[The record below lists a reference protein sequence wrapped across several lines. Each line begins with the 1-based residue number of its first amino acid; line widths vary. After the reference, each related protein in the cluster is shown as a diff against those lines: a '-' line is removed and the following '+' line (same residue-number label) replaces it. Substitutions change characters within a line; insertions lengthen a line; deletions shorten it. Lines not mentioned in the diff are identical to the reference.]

1 MNYKLISLFL
11 LSLCFACQ
19 EDSLETGNAEINPE
33 VILANEANYCKG
45 FIRVK
50 LKEEVQGE
58 IQLNALRGKVQTG
71 IAEIDR
77 IAEQLGASKIERV
90 FPYGGKFEPRMQKA
104 GLHLW
109 YDIEFDE
116 NIPVSRA
123 VSDFSNIPGI
133 ETVEPVLQAR
143 RLGDE
148 EEVIPVKNLEQIKAL
163 ATETPFND
171 PGLSLQWRKFA

>member
-1 MNYKLISLFL
+1 MGSEMCIR
-11 LSLCFACQ
+11 
-19 EDSLETGNAEINPE
+19 DS
-33 VILANEANYCKG
+33 
-45 FIRVK
+45 
-50 LKEEVQGE
+50 
-58 IQLNALRGKVQTG
+58 
-71 IAEIDR
+71 
-77 IAEQLGASKIERV
+77 
-90 FPYGGKFEPRMQKA
+90 
-104 GLHLW
+104 LW

-163 ATETPFND
+163 ATEAPFND
-171 PGLSLQWRKFA
+171 PGLSLQWHYHNEGNLPNSVAGADINLYR

>member
-1 MNYKLISLFL
+1 MNYRLISLFL

-58 IQLNALRGKVQTG
+58 IQLNAVRGKVQTG

-77 IAEQLGASKIERV
+77 IAEQLGASKIER
-90 FPYGGKFEPRMQKA
+90 FSRM
-104 GLHLW
+104 G
-109 YDIEFDE
+109 E
-116 NIPVSRA
+116 NLSL
-123 VSDFSNIPGI
+123 GC
-133 ETVEPVLQAR
+133 R
-143 RLGDE
+143 RLDYIYGM
-148 EEVIPVKNLEQIKAL
+148 ILNLTRIFQ
-163 ATETPFND
+163 
-171 PGLSLQWRKFA
+171 